1 MSYSTVV
8 KVARLTDK
16 SINFRRKTT
25 VAQKLPAQLIPKLTA
40 YILFVRK
47 LRERHQYHLED
58 IAAMDETP
66 LWCDMVSETTVDH
79 VGAQTVS
86 VKSTGNQKAR
96 ITVVLAAKA
105 NGVKIKPMIV
115 FKGFRK
121 EQALDTVPGNISVF
135 NPCQ

>member
-1 MSYSTVV
+1 
-8 KVARLTDK
+8 
-16 SINFRRKTT
+16 
-25 VAQKLPAQLIPKLTA
+25 
-40 YILFVRK
+40 
-47 LRERHQYHLED
+47 
-58 IAAMDETP
+58 MDETP

-115 FKGFRK
+115 FKGVRK